1 MEFEWDSRPAQHRVN
16 QRAHWQDHPPPPV
29 SFSPQTSPASLVSQR
44 RRSSAANPRPANP
57 PPNLPIPSLPVSSPV
72 SQPPSFNA
80 EVHDVP
86 VYSSSPSSISRGSR
100 SSSFARPAASPN
112 LSAVAAFSQARQAS
126 SSTSH
131 NSPPSMTSSIDDL
144 SDPPPQSYLPSSS
157 SRHSDRTQEPHAP
170 PDRSLLVPPTEH
182 SHRSEHRPSSRRAL
196 TRALEL
202 AREAVQLD
210 STNDNPEAAVN
221 AYAQSVALLSEV
233 MERVRNG
240 EDSTSDSHR
249 RRRRRS
255 VAAQEEEV
263 RRLQNIHDTYADRM
277 NILSIIYSIPA
288 VPYPASSLYSNAVSD
303 STTSNSPTTSA
314 SPSSDNSP
322 HIPQQTYTPHMP
334 EESES
339 HSNSTTDYFQETDP
353 SDAVYLDES
362 VLRGSTISGLPSTQ
376 HPYSGQYDPPPQSQA
391 ASRSSISARRLRVS
405 SNLPPKPPPPAS
417 SLPPA
422 PTVQEPPSEPPAQT
436 SWRQE
441 PQARA
446 SEPTGH
452 RRTPSGLGAL
462 EEESEDTQR
471 LEIRSKDDGSDAQK
485 FIAETP
491 RNAKRESP
499 PLPPL
504 PTTPDATGTPRTK
517 PLTRPPPSPR
527 LVNVIVPRQRGSSQ
541 LTTRNELANVPQI
554 NATSQ
559 GAIFQ
564 RRKTSAPPSVRSA
577 SPSESVTSAGSIPPP
592 AVPPPPIASTYSNGI
607 IAGRHRSSSQPG
619 RRPSIVGGRVS
630 PDQRPPLPATNAVNG
645 AGRKV
650 SVPSKFNPALST
662 LQLDP
667 SALQSNSIGFPANL
681 PTTPTSPLPP
691 APPSDPLLKP
701 YHMMHLLRTTM
712 VSPTGGYVTRRLHV
726 PCEVWSQ
733 GGAKLSN
740 LDEKIR
746 VVTILCDALE
756 DLQSSSAEYFGAGS
770 ISSGLALGIGSIG
783 RKEAEAWLSKLEDFS
798 NVCVGVVTSFG
809 KKLGVGEGFVS
820 RKTTLGDK
828 ITRRLDKF
836 TNGKNLDSPT
846 VYVQGLRKLFSH
858 VQLLDEHTRAF
869 LSQPVAPAY
878 AAFPVDIRASV
889 EQKLKRFSEFFATV
903 VLSFV
908 IRDLSQLIDK
918 YVKQCEK
925 LLLE

>member
-1 MEFEWDSRPAQHRVN
+1 
-16 QRAHWQDHPPPPV
+16 
-29 SFSPQTSPASLVSQR
+29 
-44 RRSSAANPRPANP
+44 
-57 PPNLPIPSLPVSSPV
+57 
-72 SQPPSFNA
+72 
-80 EVHDVP
+80 
-86 VYSSSPSSISRGSR
+86 
-100 SSSFARPAASPN
+100 
-112 LSAVAAFSQARQAS
+112 
-126 SSTSH
+126 
-131 NSPPSMTSSIDDL
+131 MTSSIDDL
-144 SDPPPQSYLPSSS
+144 SDPPPQSYLPPSS

-170 PDRSLLVPPTEH
+170 PDRSLLAPPTEH

-233 MERVRNG
+233 MER
-240 EDSTSDSHR
+240 
-249 RRRRRS
+249 
-255 VAAQEEEV
+255 
-263 RRLQNIHDTYADRM
+263 HDTYADRM

-314 SPSSDNSP
+314 SPSSDSSP

-334 EESES
+334 EESEPY
-339 HSNSTTDYFQETDP
+339 SNGTSDYSQEADP

-362 VLRGSTISGLPSTQ
+362 VLRGSTISGLPATQ
-376 HPYSGQYDPPPQSQA
+376 HPYSGQYDPLPQSQV
-391 ASRSSISARRLRVS
+391 ASRSSISARRLRAS

-422 PTVQEPPSEPPAQT
+422 PAVQEPPSEPPAQT
-436 SWRQE
+436 PWRQE
-441 PQARA
+441 PQSRA
-446 SEPTGH
+446 AEPVGSREGTGH

-471 LEIRSKDDGSDAQK
+471 LDIRSKDDGPDAQK

-491 RNAKRESP
+491 RTAKRESP

-504 PTTPDATGTPRTK
+504 PTTPDAIGTPRTVS
-517 PLTRPPPSPR
+517 LTRPPPSPR
-527 LVNVIVPRQRGSSQ
+527 LVNIIVPRQRGSSQ

-592 AVPPPPIASTYSNGI
+592 AVPPPIASTHSNGI

-619 RRPSIVGGRVS
+619 RRPSIVGGRAS
-630 PDQRPPLPATNAVNG
+630 PDQRPPLPTTNAVNG

-650 SVPSKFNPALST
+650 SIPSKFNPALSS

-667 SALQSNSIGFPANL
+667 AALQSNSIGFPANL

-733 GGAKLSN
+733 GGAKLLN

-756 DLQSSSAEYFGAGS
+756 DLQSSSADYFGAGS

-798 NVCVGVVTSFG
+798 NVCVGVVSSFG

-858 VQLLDEHTRAF
+858 AQLLDEHTRAF
-869 LSQPVAPAY
+869 LSQPIAPAY